1 MSQAAE
7 NVESLCKCTRYCW
20 SDPRAPWVNASAFI
34 GSQMLEAITKYSET
48 LTSDNAFTISP
59 ETDFSNANTADQL
72 PNVPDVTI
80 QYRCGDNIGFSY
92 IYGILPFA
100 AINSRIPPNSKYI
113 YVLSDHPSRAVHSPY
128 SGRCQLIL
136 QSLFEFLKESN
147 PKSIIVVKRG
157 GDLYLD
163 YVRMA
168 LSKVLV
174 CSASTFC
181 LWPALANV
189 QRGGQVHFP
198 LTALIANADDIDLAP
213 KSFGP
218 NFHWIN
224 DSSIIS
230 DFRKLK
236 PWTQILDVLT
246 GKMVMPL

>member
-1 MSQAAE
+1 M
-7 NVESLCKCTRYCW
+7 ESLCKCTRYCW
-20 SDPRAPWVNASAFI
+20 SDATAPWVNASAFV
-34 GSQMLEAITKYSET
+34 GSQMLDAISKYSES
-48 LTSDNAFTISP
+48 LNLDNAFTINPDNDFINVNS
-59 ETDFSNANTADQL
+59 TDKL
-72 PNVPDVTI
+72 PTVPDVTI

-100 AINSRIPPNSKYI
+100 AIISRIPPNSKYI

-128 SGRCQLIL
+128 SGRCHLIL
-136 QSLFEFLKESN
+136 KSLFEVLKESN

-157 GDLYLD
+157 GDLYVD

-198 LTALIANADDIDLAP
+198 LTALIASADNIHLAP
-213 KSFGP
+213 KNFGR

-246 GKMVMPL
+246 GKMAMPL